1 MEIQQYP
8 ALHRSL
14 GYVTPLEFTQEQSKE
29 TESSQCWAYS
39 QRTSSLRP
47 SIDILSDIN
56 QIINT
61 SRLTITLAQF
71 G

>member
-29 TESSQCWAYS
+29 TKSNQSWAYS
-39 QRTSSLRP
+39 RPTASLLNVNNLYN
-47 SIDILSDIN
+47 IDHN
-56 QIINT
+56 INT
-61 SRLTITLAQF
+61 SRLTKALAQF